1 MVKDRKQ
8 KYVTPEL
15 VSLDTLS
22 VVMSETSWATDVK
35 IEIKNENPTDGKT
48 VDGNYGVWEGTKQ
61 YGWTVWD
68 DEEE

>member
-15 VSLDTLS
+15 VSLDTLP

-48 VDGNYGVWEGTKQ
+48 VDGNYGGWEGTKQ

>member
-1 MVKDRKQ
+1 MVKDRKR

-15 VSLDTLS
+15 VSLDTLP

-48 VDGNYGVWEGTKQ
+48 VDGNYGGWEGTKQ

>member
-48 VDGNYGVWEGTKQ
+48 VNDNYGGWGGTKQ

>member
-1 MVKDRKQ
+1 MVKDRKR

-48 VDGNYGVWEGTKQ
+48 VDGN
-61 YGWTVWD
+61 
-68 DEEE
+68 

>member
-15 VSLDTLS
+15 VSLDTLP

-35 IEIKNENPTDGKT
+35 IEIKNDNPTDGKT
-48 VDGNYGVWEGTKQ
+48 VDGNYGGWEGTKQ